1 MSQARFWRLPASW
14 VRARVRVR
22 VSPLEHVAEGEVLR
36 VLIGLLLEGED
47 EARAALLVRVRLRL
61 RVRVRLRLGLRASEP
76 GGSRAPASGRSRPP
90 APPEAPG

>member
-61 RVRVRLRLGLRASEP
+61 RVGVRVRLRLRLWV
-76 GGSRAPASGRSRPP
+76 
-90 APPEAPG
+90 